1 MKKRSAIDRLDE
13 FSEGTVIG
21 ISIKSLLAIGL
32 TVAAAASGYATL
44 KQDIEIAKELPL
56 PVVSRTEYELKE
68 ELVREAVMETKEDI
82 SEIKDQMTRIEDRL
96 YELKV
101 SKR

>member
-21 ISIKSLLAIGL
+21 ISIKFLLAIGV

-44 KQDIEIAKELPL
+44 KQDIEIAKKLPL

-101 SKR
+101 SNR